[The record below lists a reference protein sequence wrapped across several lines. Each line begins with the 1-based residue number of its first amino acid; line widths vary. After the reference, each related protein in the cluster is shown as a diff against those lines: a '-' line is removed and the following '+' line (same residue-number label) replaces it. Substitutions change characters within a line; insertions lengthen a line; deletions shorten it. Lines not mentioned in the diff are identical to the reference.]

1 MILRAAPSVICLIA
15 TTAAA
20 GEPAPRVLPSRDV
33 AVTYR
38 LAGPAADALP
48 GGAPGE
54 LRLTWDA
61 GGERLRAE
69 ASGRAQ
75 TAIVD
80 LRARAASI
88 VDGRMRAALALPVRE
103 ADIAALTLRGARL
116 TRRGQDVVAGLACTT
131 YAVAVPRGAGTV
143 CLTDDGVALSG
154 RGVVNGRDGSFVATS
169 VAYGA
174 QPDALFRVPAGILRL
189 DMGGLGIGQPGRP
202 Q

>member
-1 MILRAAPSVICLIA
+1 MICLIA
-15 TTAAA
+15 MTAAA

-33 AVTYR
+33 AVIYR

-116 TRRGQDVVAGLACTT
+116 ARRGQDVVAGLACTT
-131 YAVAVPRGAGTV
+131 YAVAAPRGAGTV

-174 QPDALFRVPAGILRL
+174 QPDALFRVPAGILLL
-189 DMGGLGIGQPGRP
+189 DVGGLGMGGLGIGQPGRP

>member
-1 MILRAAPSVICLIA
+1 MMRRAAALSAICLVV
-15 TTAAA
+15 TAA
-20 GEPAPRVLPSRDV
+20 GEPTPRVLPSRDV
-33 AVTYR
+33 AVIYR
-38 LAGPAADALP
+38 LTGSAADALP
-48 GGAPGE
+48 GGVLGE

-69 ASGRAQ
+69 ADGRAQ
-75 TAIVD
+75 TALVD

-88 VDGRMRAALALPVRE
+88 VDGRMRTALALPVRD

-131 YAVAVPRGAGTV
+131 YAVAAARGTGTV

-154 RGVVNGRDGSFVATS
+154 RGVVNGRDGSFIATS

-174 QPDALFRVPAGILRL
+174 QPDALFRVPAGVFRL
-189 DMGGLGIGQPGRP
+189 DAGGLGMGWPR
-202 Q
+202 